1 MKTNFN
7 EKDIMMQR
15 ITKLLGLG
23 LVALALWGCGGQSQS
38 ETATQNEATVQEAQ
52 AEETKTEVANTTTSP
67 TAKRPFITKWKG
79 EAGKA
84 LQIPIYGTYTLT
96 WYNEA
101 TPNERHTEEE
111 VSVDSY
117 VGKFGDEDI
126 NFYTFTPPTDGVYVV
141 EAGPEGV
148 ESIKM
153 VFEEELNIAPTL
165 LSVVQFGDVV
175 WKKLYDAFHS
185 CTNMRFEEGIDT
197 PNLSQC
203 TNLNDM
209 FKHCERF
216 NSPLEHWNVSKVKTM
231 VGMFDGCKAFN
242 QPLEKWNVSN
252 VTDMS
257 WMFCGCERFNQPLE
271 KWDVSKVTGMSD
283 MFTDC
288 TAFNQPL
295 AQWDVANVKDM
306 SRMFYGC
313 SSFNQSLE
321 AWNINPL
328 AHSEGMVGMFNDS
341 PAAELPFAAKW
352 RAAGYDIDMY
362 EEMQ

>member
-1 MKTNFN
+1 MKKIFLFVVFSV
-7 EKDIMMQR
+7 M
-15 ITKLLGLG
+15 LLS
-23 LVALALWGCGGQSQS
+23 LWGCNSSTQSQ
-38 ETATQNEATVQEAQ
+38 NHEATIEQ
-52 AEETKTEVANTTTSP
+52 AASTN
-67 TAKRPFITKWKG
+67 RPFITKWQG
-79 EAGKA
+79 TAGKE
-84 LQIPIYGTYTLT
+84 LRIPILGTYTLT

-101 TPNERHTEEE
+101 TPEERYTEQVSITSYIGKHEFEE
-111 VSVDSY
+111 TTP
-117 VGKFGDEDI
+117 
-126 NFYTFTPPTDGVYVV
+126 YTFTTPTDGVYVV
-141 EAGPEGV
+141 EADPEGV
-148 ESIKM
+148 EGMLMSFDGDVIFSMK
-153 VFEEELNIAPTL
+153 L

-175 WKKLYDAFHS
+175 WKKLRWAFYNCS
-185 CTNMRFEEGIDT
+185 DMRFEEGIDI

-203 TNLNDM
+203 TDL
-209 FKHCERF
+209 
-216 NSPLEHWNVSKVKTM
+216 
-231 VGMFDGCKAFN
+231 
-242 QPLEKWNVSN
+242 
-252 VTDMS
+252 S
-257 WMFCGCERFNQPLE
+257 WMFTGCESFNHPLESWDVSQVTLMTGMFAGCRSFNQPLE
-271 KWDVSKVTGMSD
+271 KWDVSKVTDMSD

>member
-1 MKTNFN
+1 MKKIFLFVVFSV
-7 EKDIMMQR
+7 M
-15 ITKLLGLG
+15 LLS
-23 LVALALWGCGGQSQS
+23 LWGCNSSTQSQ
-38 ETATQNEATVQEAQ
+38 NHEATIEQ
-52 AEETKTEVANTTTSP
+52 AASTN
-67 TAKRPFITKWKG
+67 RPFITKWQG
-79 EAGKA
+79 TAGKE
-84 LQIPIYGTYTLT
+84 LRIPILGTYTLT

-101 TPNERHTEEE
+101 TPEERYTEQVSITSYIGKHEFEE
-111 VSVDSY
+111 TTP
-117 VGKFGDEDI
+117 
-126 NFYTFTPPTDGVYVV
+126 YTFTTPTDGVYVV

-148 ESIKM
+148 EGMLMLFDNAEIFSMK
-153 VFEEELNIAPTL
+153 L

-175 WKKLYDAFHS
+175 WKRLQSAFHNCS
-185 CTNMRFEEGIDT
+185 DMRFEEGIDI

-203 TNLNDM
+203 TNL
-209 FKHCERF
+209 
-216 NSPLEHWNVSKVKTM
+216 
-231 VGMFDGCKAFN
+231 
-242 QPLEKWNVSN
+242 
-252 VTDMS
+252 S
-257 WMFCGCERFNQPLE
+257 WMFAGCESFNHPLESWDVSQVTLMTGMFAGCRSFNQPLE

>member
-1 MKTNFN
+1 MKKIFLFVVFSV
-7 EKDIMMQR
+7 M
-15 ITKLLGLG
+15 LLS
-23 LVALALWGCGGQSQS
+23 LWGCNSSTQSQ
-38 ETATQNEATVQEAQ
+38 NHEATIEQ
-52 AEETKTEVANTTTSP
+52 AASTN
-67 TAKRPFITKWKG
+67 RPFITKWQ
-79 EAGKA
+79 GKA
-84 LQIPIYGTYTLT
+84 GQELKISILGTYTLT
-96 WYNEA
+96 WYNEE
-101 TPNERHTEEE
+101 TPNERHSEQVT
-111 VSVDSY
+111 VT
-117 VGKFGDEDI
+117 
-126 NFYTFTPPTDGVYVV
+126 TFLKKGEYERASPYIFTTPTDGVYVV

-148 ESIKM
+148 EGMLMLFDNAEIFSMK
-153 VFEEELNIAPTL
+153 L

-175 WKKLYDAFHS
+175 WKRLQSAFHNCS
-185 CTNMRFEEGIDT
+185 DMRFEEGIDI

-203 TNLNDM
+203 TNL
-209 FKHCERF
+209 
-216 NSPLEHWNVSKVKTM
+216 
-231 VGMFDGCKAFN
+231 
-242 QPLEKWNVSN
+242 
-252 VTDMS
+252 S
-257 WMFCGCERFNQPLE
+257 WMFAGCESFNHPLESWDVSQVTLMTGMFAGCRSFNQPLE

-341 PAAELPFAAKW
+341 PAAELPFAAEW

>member
-1 MKTNFN
+1 MSSESIQKNTPMKQIFQLFGGCL
-7 EKDIMMQR
+7 I
-15 ITKLLGLG
+15 
-23 LVALALWGCGGQSQS
+23 ALILWGCNEQTQPSIQDGAPV
-38 ETATQNEATVQEAQ
+38 ETLTEAQ
-52 AEETKTEVANTTTSP
+52 KEETTNLRNGS
-67 TAKRPFITKWKG
+67 RPFITKWKG
-79 EAGKA
+79 KAGQELK
-84 LQIPIYGTYTLT
+84 IPILGTYTLT
-96 WYNEA
+96 WYNEE
-101 TPNERHTEEE
+101 TPNERHSEQVT
-111 VSVDSY
+111 VT
-117 VGKFGDEDI
+117 
-126 NFYTFTPPTDGVYVV
+126 TFLKKGEYERASPYIFTTPTDGVYVV

-148 ESIKM
+148 EGMLMLFDNAEIFSMK
-153 VFEEELNIAPTL
+153 L
-165 LSVVQFGDVV
+165 LSVVQFGDVI
-175 WKKLYDAFHS
+175 WKRLQSAFHNCS
-185 CTNMRFEEGIDT
+185 DMRFEEGIDI

-203 TNLNDM
+203 TNL
-209 FKHCERF
+209 
-216 NSPLEHWNVSKVKTM
+216 
-231 VGMFDGCKAFN
+231 
-242 QPLEKWNVSN
+242 
-252 VTDMS
+252 S
-257 WMFCGCERFNQPLE
+257 WMFAGCESFNHPLESWDVSQVTLMTGMFAGCRSFNQPLE

>member
-1 MKTNFN
+1 M
-7 EKDIMMQR
+7 
-15 ITKLLGLG
+15 
-23 LVALALWGCGGQSQS
+23 
-38 ETATQNEATVQEAQ
+38 
-52 AEETKTEVANTTTSP
+52 
-67 TAKRPFITKWKG
+67 
-79 EAGKA
+79 
-84 LQIPIYGTYTLT
+84 GTYTLT

-101 TPNERHTEEE
+101 TPEERYTEQVSITSYIGKHEFEE
-111 VSVDSY
+111 TTP
-117 VGKFGDEDI
+117 
-126 NFYTFTPPTDGVYVV
+126 YTFTTPTDGVYVV

-148 ESIKM
+148 EGMLMSFDGDVIFSMK
-153 VFEEELNIAPTL
+153 L

-175 WKKLYDAFHS
+175 WKRLQSAFHNCS
-185 CTNMRFEEGIDT
+185 DMRFEEGIDI

-203 TNLNDM
+203 TNL
-209 FKHCERF
+209 
-216 NSPLEHWNVSKVKTM
+216 
-231 VGMFDGCKAFN
+231 
-242 QPLEKWNVSN
+242 
-252 VTDMS
+252 S
-257 WMFCGCERFNQPLE
+257 WMFAGCESFNHPLESWDVSQVTLMTGMFAGCRSFNQPLE
-271 KWDVSKVTGMSD
+271 KWDVSKVTNMSD

>member
-1 MKTNFN
+1 MKQIFQLFGGCL
-7 EKDIMMQR
+7 I
-15 ITKLLGLG
+15 
-23 LVALALWGCGGQSQS
+23 ALILWGCNEQ
-38 ETATQNEATVQEAQ
+38 TQPSIQDSAPVESLTEAQ
-52 AEETKTEVANTTTSP
+52 KEETTNLRNGS
-67 TAKRPFITKWKG
+67 RPFITKWQ
-79 EAGKA
+79 GKA
-84 LQIPIYGTYTLT
+84 GQELKIPILGTYTLT
-96 WYNEA
+96 WYNEE
-101 TPNERHTEEE
+101 TPNERHSEQVT
-111 VSVDSY
+111 VT
-117 VGKFGDEDI
+117 
-126 NFYTFTPPTDGVYVV
+126 TFLKKGEYERASPYIFTTPTDGVYVV

-148 ESIKM
+148 EGMLMLFDYAEIFSMK
-153 VFEEELNIAPTL
+153 L

-175 WKKLYDAFHS
+175 WKRLQSAFHNCS
-185 CTNMRFEEGIDT
+185 DMRFEEGIDI

-203 TNLNDM
+203 TNL
-209 FKHCERF
+209 
-216 NSPLEHWNVSKVKTM
+216 
-231 VGMFDGCKAFN
+231 
-242 QPLEKWNVSN
+242 
-252 VTDMS
+252 S
-257 WMFCGCERFNQPLE
+257 WMFAGCESFNHPLESWDVSQVTLMTGMFAGCRSFNQPLE

-328 AHSEGMVGMFNDS
+328 VHSEGMVGMFNDS

>member
-1 MKTNFN
+1 MKQIFQLFGGCLIALILWSCNEQTQPSIQDGTPVETLTEAQKEETTNFRN
-7 EKDIMMQR
+7 
-15 ITKLLGLG
+15 G
-23 LVALALWGCGGQSQS
+23 S
-38 ETATQNEATVQEAQ
+38 
-52 AEETKTEVANTTTSP
+52 
-67 TAKRPFITKWKG
+67 RPFITKWQ
-79 EAGKA
+79 GKA
-84 LQIPIYGTYTLT
+84 GQELKIPIFGTYTLT

-101 TPNERHTEEE
+101 TPNERHSEQVT
-111 VSVDSY
+111 VT
-117 VGKFGDEDI
+117 
-126 NFYTFTPPTDGVYVV
+126 TFLKKGEYERASPYIFTTPTDGVYVV

-148 ESIKM
+148 EGMLMLFDYAEIFSMK
-153 VFEEELNIAPTL
+153 L

-175 WKKLYDAFHS
+175 WKRLQSAFHNCS
-185 CTNMRFEEGIDT
+185 DMRFEEGIDI

-203 TNLNDM
+203 TNL
-209 FKHCERF
+209 
-216 NSPLEHWNVSKVKTM
+216 
-231 VGMFDGCKAFN
+231 
-242 QPLEKWNVSN
+242 
-252 VTDMS
+252 S
-257 WMFCGCERFNQPLE
+257 WMFAGCESFNHPLESWDVSQVTLMTGMFAGCRSFNQPLE

>member
-1 MKTNFN
+1 MKKIFLFVVFSV
-7 EKDIMMQR
+7 M
-15 ITKLLGLG
+15 LLS
-23 LVALALWGCGGQSQS
+23 LWGCNSSTQSQ
-38 ETATQNEATVQEAQ
+38 NHEATIEQ
-52 AEETKTEVANTTTSP
+52 AASTN
-67 TAKRPFITKWKG
+67 RPFITKWQG
-79 EAGKA
+79 TAGKE
-84 LQIPIYGTYTLT
+84 LRIPILGTYTLT

-101 TPNERHTEEE
+101 TPEERYTEQVSITSYIGKHEFEE
-111 VSVDSY
+111 TTP
-117 VGKFGDEDI
+117 
-126 NFYTFTPPTDGVYVV
+126 YTFTTPTDGVYVV

-148 ESIKM
+148 EGMLMSFDGDVIFSMK
-153 VFEEELNIAPTL
+153 L

-175 WKKLYDAFHS
+175 WKKLRWAFYNCS
-185 CTNMRFEEGIDT
+185 DMRFEEGIDT

-203 TNLNDM
+203 TNLSWM
-209 FKHCERF
+209 FTGCESF
-216 NSPLEHWNVSKVKTM
+216 NHPLGSWNVSQVTLM
-231 VGMFDGCKAFN
+231 TGMFAGCR
-242 QPLEKWNVSN
+242 S
-252 VTDMS
+252 
-257 WMFCGCERFNQPLE
+257 FNQPLE
-271 KWDVSKVTGMSD
+271 KWDVSKVTDMSD

-352 RAAGYDIDMY
+352 RAAGYNIDMY

>member
-101 TPNERHTEEE
+101 PPNERHTEED
-111 VSVDSY
+111 VFVDSY
-117 VGKFGDEDI
+117 VWKLGDEDI
-126 NFYTFTPPTDGVYVV
+126 SLYTFTPPTDGVYVV

-148 ESIKM
+148 EGIKM
-153 VFEEELNIAPTL
+153 AFEEELDIAPTL

-175 WKKLYDAFHS
+175 WKELCYVFHS
-185 CTNMRFEEGIDT
+185 CTNMRFEEGIDI

-203 TNLNDM
+203 TNL
-209 FKHCERF
+209 
-216 NSPLEHWNVSKVKTM
+216 
-231 VGMFDGCKAFN
+231 
-242 QPLEKWNVSN
+242 
-252 VTDMS
+252 S
-257 WMFCGCERFNQPLE
+257 WMFAGCESFNHPLESWDVSQVTLMTGMFAGCRSFNQPLE

-288 TAFNQPL
+288 TVFNQPL

-341 PAAELPFAAKW
+341 PAAELPFVAKW
-352 RAAGYDIDMY
+352 RAAGRDIDMY

>member
-1 MKTNFN
+1 MKQIFQLFGGCL
-7 EKDIMMQR
+7 I
-15 ITKLLGLG
+15 
-23 LVALALWGCGGQSQS
+23 ALILWGCNEQ
-38 ETATQNEATVQEAQ
+38 TQPSIQDGAPVEVLTEAQ
-52 AEETKTEVANTTTSP
+52 KEETTNLRNGS
-67 TAKRPFITKWKG
+67 RPFITKWKG
-79 EAGKA
+79 EAGQELK
-84 LQIPIYGTYTLT
+84 IPILGTYTLT
-96 WYNEA
+96 WYNEE
-101 TPNERHTEEE
+101 TPNERHSEQVT
-111 VSVDSY
+111 VT
-117 VGKFGDEDI
+117 
-126 NFYTFTPPTDGVYVV
+126 TFLKKGEYERASPYIFTTPTDGVYVV

-148 ESIKM
+148 EGMLMSFDGDVIFSMK
-153 VFEEELNIAPTL
+153 L

-175 WKKLYDAFHS
+175 WKKLRWAFYNCS
-185 CTNMRFEEGIDT
+185 DMRFEEGIDT

-203 TNLNDM
+203 MDL
-209 FKHCERF
+209 
-216 NSPLEHWNVSKVKTM
+216 S
-231 VGMFDGCKAFN
+231 GMFTGCETLNHPIESWDVSQVTVMKAMFAGCRSFN
-242 QPLEKWNVSN
+242 QSLEKWNVSK

-257 WMFCGCERFNQPLE
+257 EMFR
-271 KWDVSKVTGMSD
+271 
-283 MFTDC
+283 DC
-288 TAFNQPL
+288 VIFNQPL

>member
-1 MKTNFN
+1 MKQIFQLFGGCL
-7 EKDIMMQR
+7 I
-15 ITKLLGLG
+15 
-23 LVALALWGCGGQSQS
+23 ALILWGCNEQ
-38 ETATQNEATVQEAQ
+38 TQPSIQDGAPVESLTEAQ
-52 AEETKTEVANTTTSP
+52 KEETTNLRNGS
-67 TAKRPFITKWKG
+67 RPFITKWQ
-79 EAGKA
+79 GKA
-84 LQIPIYGTYTLT
+84 GQELKIPIFGTYTLT
-96 WYNEA
+96 WYNEE
-101 TPNERHTEEE
+101 TPNERHSEQVT
-111 VSVDSY
+111 VT
-117 VGKFGDEDI
+117 
-126 NFYTFTPPTDGVYVV
+126 TFLKKGEYERASPYIFTTPTDGVYVV

-148 ESIKM
+148 EGMLMLFDYAEIFSMK
-153 VFEEELNIAPTL
+153 L

-175 WKKLYDAFHS
+175 WKRLQSAFYNCS
-185 CTNMRFEEGIDT
+185 DMRFEEGIDI

-203 TNLNDM
+203 TDL
-209 FKHCERF
+209 
-216 NSPLEHWNVSKVKTM
+216 
-231 VGMFDGCKAFN
+231 
-242 QPLEKWNVSN
+242 
-252 VTDMS
+252 S
-257 WMFCGCERFNQPLE
+257 WMFAGCESFNLLLESWDVSQITLMTGMFAGCRSFNQPLE

-321 AWNINPL
+321 AWNINAL
-328 AHSEGMVGMFNDS
+328 THSEGMEGMFNDS

>member
-1 MKTNFN
+1 MKKISLFVVFSV
-7 EKDIMMQR
+7 M
-15 ITKLLGLG
+15 LLS
-23 LVALALWGCGGQSQS
+23 LWGCNSSTQSQ
-38 ETATQNEATVQEAQ
+38 NHEATIEQ
-52 AEETKTEVANTTTSP
+52 AASTN
-67 TAKRPFITKWKG
+67 RPFITKWQG
-79 EAGKA
+79 TAGKE
-84 LQIPIYGTYTLT
+84 LRIPILGTYTLT

-101 TPNERHTEEE
+101 TPNERHSEQVT
-111 VSVDSY
+111 VT
-117 VGKFGDEDI
+117 
-126 NFYTFTPPTDGVYVV
+126 TFLKKGEYERASPYIFTTPTDGVYVV

-148 ESIKM
+148 EGMLMLFDYAEIFSMK
-153 VFEEELNIAPTL
+153 L

-175 WKKLYDAFHS
+175 WKRLQSAFHNCS
-185 CTNMRFEEGIDT
+185 DMRFEEGIDI

-203 TNLNDM
+203 TNL
-209 FKHCERF
+209 
-216 NSPLEHWNVSKVKTM
+216 
-231 VGMFDGCKAFN
+231 
-242 QPLEKWNVSN
+242 
-252 VTDMS
+252 S
-257 WMFCGCERFNQPLE
+257 WMFAGCESFNHPLESWDVSQVTLMTGMFAGCRSFNQPLE

>member
-1 MKTNFN
+1 MKKIFLFVAFSV
-7 EKDIMMQR
+7 M
-15 ITKLLGLG
+15 LLS
-23 LVALALWGCGGQSQS
+23 LWGCNSSTQSQ
-38 ETATQNEATVQEAQ
+38 NHEATIEQ
-52 AEETKTEVANTTTSP
+52 AASTN
-67 TAKRPFITKWKG
+67 RPFITKWQG
-79 EAGKA
+79 TAGKE
-84 LQIPIYGTYTLT
+84 LRIPILGTYTLT

-101 TPNERHTEEE
+101 TPEERYTEQVSITSYIGKHEFEE
-111 VSVDSY
+111 TTP
-117 VGKFGDEDI
+117 
-126 NFYTFTPPTDGVYVV
+126 YTFTTPTDGVYVV

-148 ESIKM
+148 EGMLMLFDNAEIFSMK
-153 VFEEELNIAPTL
+153 L
-165 LSVVQFGDVV
+165 LSVVQFGDVI
-175 WKKLYDAFHS
+175 WKRLQSAFHNCS
-185 CTNMRFEEGIDT
+185 DMRFEEGIDI

-203 TNLNDM
+203 TDLSLM
-209 FKHCERF
+209 FAGCESF
-216 NSPLEHWNVSKVKTM
+216 NHPLGSWDVSRVTLM
-231 VGMFDGCKAFN
+231 TGMFAGCR
-242 QPLEKWNVSN
+242 S
-252 VTDMS
+252 
-257 WMFCGCERFNQPLE
+257 FNQPLE
-271 KWDVSKVTGMSD
+271 KWDVSKVTDMSD

>member
-1 MKTNFN
+1 MKKIFLFVVFSV
-7 EKDIMMQR
+7 M
-15 ITKLLGLG
+15 LLS
-23 LVALALWGCGGQSQS
+23 LWGCNSSTQSQ
-38 ETATQNEATVQEAQ
+38 NHEATIEQ
-52 AEETKTEVANTTTSP
+52 AASTN
-67 TAKRPFITKWKG
+67 RPFITKWQG
-79 EAGKA
+79 TAGKE
-84 LQIPIYGTYTLT
+84 LRIPILGTYTLT

-101 TPNERHTEEE
+101 TPEERYTEQVSITSYIGKHEFEE
-111 VSVDSY
+111 TTP
-117 VGKFGDEDI
+117 
-126 NFYTFTPPTDGVYVV
+126 YTFTTPTDGVYVV

-148 ESIKM
+148 EGMLMLFDYAEIFSMK
-153 VFEEELNIAPTL
+153 L

-175 WKKLYDAFHS
+175 WKRLQSACHNCSD
-185 CTNMRFEEGIDT
+185 MRFEEGIDI

-203 TNLNDM
+203 TDL
-209 FKHCERF
+209 
-216 NSPLEHWNVSKVKTM
+216 
-231 VGMFDGCKAFN
+231 
-242 QPLEKWNVSN
+242 
-252 VTDMS
+252 S
-257 WMFCGCERFNQPLE
+257 WMFTGCESFNHPLESWDVSQVTLMTGMFAGCRSFNQPLE

-341 PAAELPFAAKW
+341 PAAELPFAAEW

>member
-1 MKTNFN
+1 MKKIFLFVVFSV
-7 EKDIMMQR
+7 M
-15 ITKLLGLG
+15 LLS
-23 LVALALWGCGGQSQS
+23 LWGCNSSTQSQ
-38 ETATQNEATVQEAQ
+38 NHEATIEQ
-52 AEETKTEVANTTTSP
+52 AASTN
-67 TAKRPFITKWKG
+67 RPFITKWQG
-79 EAGKA
+79 TAGKK
-84 LQIPIYGTYTLT
+84 LRIPILGTYTLT

-101 TPNERHTEEE
+101 TPNERHSEQVT
-111 VSVDSY
+111 VT
-117 VGKFGDEDI
+117 
-126 NFYTFTPPTDGVYVV
+126 TFLKKGEYERASPYIFTTPTDGVYVV

-148 ESIKM
+148 EGMLMLFDYAEIFSMK
-153 VFEEELNIAPTL
+153 L

-175 WKKLYDAFHS
+175 WKRLQSAFHNCS
-185 CTNMRFEEGIDT
+185 DMRFEEGIDI

-203 TNLNDM
+203 TNL
-209 FKHCERF
+209 
-216 NSPLEHWNVSKVKTM
+216 
-231 VGMFDGCKAFN
+231 
-242 QPLEKWNVSN
+242 
-252 VTDMS
+252 S
-257 WMFCGCERFNQPLE
+257 WMFTGCESFNHPLGSWDVSQVTLMTGMFAGCRSFNQPLE
-271 KWDVSKVTGMSD
+271 KWDVSKVTDMSD

>member
-1 MKTNFN
+1 MK
-7 EKDIMMQR
+7 R
-15 ITKLLGLG
+15 ILLFVL
-23 LVALALWGCGGQSQS
+23 LSSVLLALWGCNEKQ
-38 ETATQNEATVQEAQ
+38 TA
-52 AEETKTEVANTTTSP
+52 
-67 TAKRPFITKWKG
+67 RPFITKWKG
-79 EAGKA
+79 KVGQELK
-84 LQIPIYGTYTLT
+84 IPILGTYTLT

-101 TPNERHTEEE
+101 TPEDRHTEQVTITAYMGENGFEE
-111 VSVDSY
+111 TTPY
-117 VGKFGDEDI
+117 I
-126 NFYTFTPPTDGVYVV
+126 LIPPTDGIYVV
-141 EAGPEGV
+141 EAGSEGV
-148 ESIKM
+148 EGMLMS
-153 VFEEELNIAPTL
+153 FENSFEYGHTL
-165 LSVVQFGDVV
+165 LAVVQFGDVV
-175 WKKLYDAFHS
+175 WKKLRWAFYNCS
-185 CTNMRFEEGIDT
+185 DMRFEEGIDI

-203 TNLNDM
+203 TDL
-209 FKHCERF
+209 
-216 NSPLEHWNVSKVKTM
+216 
-231 VGMFDGCKAFN
+231 
-242 QPLEKWNVSN
+242 
-252 VTDMS
+252 S
-257 WMFCGCERFNQPLE
+257 WMFTGCESFNHPLESWDVSQVTLMTGMFAGCRSFNQPLE

-341 PAAELPFAAKW
+341 PAAELPFVAKW

>member
-1 MKTNFN
+1 MSSKSMHKIFQLFGGCL
-7 EKDIMMQR
+7 I
-15 ITKLLGLG
+15 
-23 LVALALWGCGGQSQS
+23 ALILWGCNEQTQPPIQDGAPV
-38 ETATQNEATVQEAQ
+38 ETLTEAQ
-52 AEETKTEVANTTTSP
+52 KEETTNLRNGS
-67 TAKRPFITKWKG
+67 RPFITKWKG
-79 EAGKA
+79 EAGQELK
-84 LQIPIYGTYTLT
+84 IPILGTYTLT

-101 TPNERHTEEE
+101 TPNERHSGQVT
-111 VSVDSY
+111 VT
-117 VGKFGDEDI
+117 
-126 NFYTFTPPTDGVYVV
+126 TFLKKGEYERASPYIFTTPTDGVYVV

-148 ESIKM
+148 EGMLMLFDYAEIFSMK
-153 VFEEELNIAPTL
+153 L
-165 LSVVQFGDVV
+165 LSVVQFGDVE
-175 WKKLYDAFHS
+175 WKRLQSAFHNCS
-185 CTNMRFEEGIDT
+185 DMRFEEVIDI

-203 TNLNDM
+203 TNL
-209 FKHCERF
+209 
-216 NSPLEHWNVSKVKTM
+216 
-231 VGMFDGCKAFN
+231 
-242 QPLEKWNVSN
+242 
-252 VTDMS
+252 S
-257 WMFCGCERFNQPLE
+257 WMFAGCESFNHPLESWDVSQVTLMTGMFAGCRSFNQPLE

>member
-1 MKTNFN
+1 MKKIFLFVAFSV
-7 EKDIMMQR
+7 M
-15 ITKLLGLG
+15 LLS
-23 LVALALWGCGGQSQS
+23 LWGCNSSTQSQ
-38 ETATQNEATVQEAQ
+38 NHEATIEQ
-52 AEETKTEVANTTTSP
+52 AASTN
-67 TAKRPFITKWKG
+67 RPFITKWQG
-79 EAGKA
+79 TAGKE
-84 LQIPIYGTYTLT
+84 LRIPILGTYTLT

-101 TPNERHTEEE
+101 TPEERYTEQVSITSYIGKHEFEE
-111 VSVDSY
+111 TTP
-117 VGKFGDEDI
+117 
-126 NFYTFTPPTDGVYVV
+126 YTFTTPTDGVYVV

-148 ESIKM
+148 EGMLMLFDYAEIFSMK
-153 VFEEELNIAPTL
+153 L

-175 WKKLYDAFHS
+175 WKRLQSAFHNCS
-185 CTNMRFEEGIDT
+185 DMRFEEGIDI

-203 TNLNDM
+203 TDL
-209 FKHCERF
+209 
-216 NSPLEHWNVSKVKTM
+216 
-231 VGMFDGCKAFN
+231 
-242 QPLEKWNVSN
+242 
-252 VTDMS
+252 S
-257 WMFCGCERFNQPLE
+257 WMFTGCESFNHPLESWDVSQVTLMTGMFAGCRSFNQPLE

>member
-1 MKTNFN
+1 MHKIFQLFGGCL
-7 EKDIMMQR
+7 I
-15 ITKLLGLG
+15 
-23 LVALALWGCGGQSQS
+23 ALILWGCNEQ
-38 ETATQNEATVQEAQ
+38 TQPSIQDGAPVEVLTEAQ
-52 AEETKTEVANTTTSP
+52 KEETTNFRNGS
-67 TAKRPFITKWKG
+67 RPFITKWKG
-79 EAGKA
+79 EAGQELK
-84 LQIPIYGTYTLT
+84 IPILGTYTLT
-96 WYNEA
+96 WYNEE
-101 TPNERHTEEE
+101 TPNERHSEQVT
-111 VSVDSY
+111 VT
-117 VGKFGDEDI
+117 
-126 NFYTFTPPTDGVYVV
+126 TFLKKGEYERASPYIFTTPTDGVYVV

-148 ESIKM
+148 EGMLMLFDNAEIFSMK
-153 VFEEELNIAPTL
+153 L
-165 LSVVQFGDVV
+165 LSVVQFGDVI
-175 WKKLYDAFHS
+175 WKRLQSAFHNCS
-185 CTNMRFEEGIDT
+185 DMRFEEGIDI

-203 TNLNDM
+203 TDLSLM
-209 FKHCERF
+209 FAGCESF
-216 NSPLEHWNVSKVKTM
+216 NHPLGSWDVSRVTLM
-231 VGMFDGCKAFN
+231 TGMFAGCR
-242 QPLEKWNVSN
+242 S
-252 VTDMS
+252 
-257 WMFCGCERFNQPLE
+257 FNQPLE
-271 KWDVSKVTGMSD
+271 KWDVSKVTDMSD

>member
-1 MKTNFN
+1 MKKIFLFVVFSV
-7 EKDIMMQR
+7 M
-15 ITKLLGLG
+15 LLS
-23 LVALALWGCGGQSQS
+23 LWGCNSSTQSQ
-38 ETATQNEATVQEAQ
+38 NHEATIEQ
-52 AEETKTEVANTTTSP
+52 AASTN
-67 TAKRPFITKWKG
+67 RPFITKWQG
-79 EAGKA
+79 TAGKE
-84 LQIPIYGTYTLT
+84 LRIPILGTYTLT

-101 TPNERHTEEE
+101 TPEERYTEQVSITSYIGKHEFEE
-111 VSVDSY
+111 TTP
-117 VGKFGDEDI
+117 
-126 NFYTFTPPTDGVYVV
+126 YTFTTPTDGVYVV

-148 ESIKM
+148 EGMLMSFDGDVIFSMK
-153 VFEEELNIAPTL
+153 L

-175 WKKLYDAFHS
+175 WKKLRWAFYNCS
-185 CTNMRFEEGIDT
+185 DMRFEEGIDT

-203 TNLNDM
+203 TDLSGM
-209 FKHCERF
+209 FTGCESF
-216 NSPLEHWNVSKVKTM
+216 NHPLGSWNVSQVTVMKA
-231 VGMFDGCKAFN
+231 MFAGCR
-242 QPLEKWNVSN
+242 S
-252 VTDMS
+252 
-257 WMFCGCERFNQPLE
+257 FNQPLE
-271 KWDVSKVTGMSD
+271 KWDVSKVTDMSD

>member
-1 MKTNFN
+1 MKKIFLFVVFSV
-7 EKDIMMQR
+7 M
-15 ITKLLGLG
+15 LLS
-23 LVALALWGCGGQSQS
+23 LWGCNSSTQSQ
-38 ETATQNEATVQEAQ
+38 NHEATIEQ
-52 AEETKTEVANTTTSP
+52 AASTN
-67 TAKRPFITKWKG
+67 RPFITKWQG
-79 EAGKA
+79 TAGKE
-84 LQIPIYGTYTLT
+84 LRIPILGTYTLT

-101 TPNERHTEEE
+101 TPEGRYTEQVSITSYIGKHEFEE
-111 VSVDSY
+111 TTP
-117 VGKFGDEDI
+117 
-126 NFYTFTPPTDGVYVV
+126 YTFTTPTDGVYVV
-141 EAGPEGV
+141 EAGSEGV
-148 ESIKM
+148 EGMLMSFDGDVIFSMK
-153 VFEEELNIAPTL
+153 L

-175 WKKLYDAFHS
+175 WKKLRWAFYNCS
-185 CTNMRFEEGIDT
+185 DMRFEEGIDT

-203 TNLNDM
+203 TDLSGM
-209 FKHCERF
+209 FTGCESF
-216 NSPLEHWNVSKVKTM
+216 NHPLGSWNVSQVTLM
-231 VGMFDGCKAFN
+231 TGMFAGCR
-242 QPLEKWNVSN
+242 S
-252 VTDMS
+252 
-257 WMFCGCERFNQPLE
+257 FNQPLE

-341 PAAELPFAAKW
+341 PAAELPFVAKW
-352 RAAGYDIDMY
+352 RAAGCDIDMY